1 MAILALVACT
11 QEPEV
16 AIDRSEVEMDY
27 KGGQFEFNVSSNCQ
41 WDLICNSDDESLLS
55 ISQKSGGPGDFT
67 IRVNV
72 NENESTAILK
82 HYFTAVAHGD
92 KRDALTFVTLT
103 QGAPA
108 YVIFNKS
115 IFTTDY
121 IGGEYKFTVTSNF
134 PWTISVKGEGITVEP
149 MSGEPRVKSKAEGD
163 DDEEKIELD
172 ENTTEITVIVDEYE
186 GDVNRK
192 FEINVSATGED
203 QVVTDKLTINQTRPM
218 LMIGNREYP
227 IKKMGDGR
235 WWMVQNLCYTQ
246 KGISIGD
253 GICGVWYPCS
263 DTALEFDSSDD
274 AIVNKGLVYS
284 DATAFNA
291 TVTATTCKRME
302 GAQGICPTGWHIPTL
317 KEFLA
322 LVGKST
328 NAQVEVNTEAPY
340 YDAARNCGSLS
351 MLEEAG
357 FNTTMAGYVQGKSK
371 GFADNGDVQGYLASR
386 GYITTNYIFCS
397 TAYSSTMW
405 YALIFNK
412 TANTANV
419 GYMSNFTTTRPF
431 AGSVRCIKDEQ

>member
-1 MAILALVACT
+1 MAMLALVACT

-16 AIDRSEVEMDY
+16 VIDRTDVEMDY
-27 KGGQFEFNVSSNCQ
+27 KGGQFEFNVSSNSQ
-41 WDLICNSDDESLLS
+41 WDLICDSDDETLLS

-92 KRDALTFVTLT
+92 KRDALTTVAIT

-115 IFTTDY
+115 IFSTDY

-149 MSGEPRVKSKAEGD
+149 MSGEPRVKSKADGD
-163 DDEEKIELD
+163 KDEEELD
-172 ENTTEITVIVDEYE
+172 ENTTEITVTVDEYE

-192 FEINVSATGED
+192 FEIIVSATGKD
-203 QVVTDKLTINQTRPM
+203 KVVTDKLTINQSRPM
-218 LMIGNREYP
+218 LIIGNREYP

-274 AIVNKGLVYS
+274 AIVNKGLIYS

-371 GFADNGDVQGYLASR
+371 GFGDNGDIQGYLASR
-386 GYITTNYIFCS
+386 GYITSNYIFCS
-397 TAYSSTMW
+397 TAYSGTMW